1 MADFGREDLSGS
13 TFDWT
18 DLSRSTFRAASLS
31 DVTIRGTDL
40 HRVKMTG
47 VELYDVDISGDIN
60 GLRINGVDVTRFVA
74 DEVDRREPERAL
86 MRPEDPAG
94 FVAAWSLLEARW
106 DETVDRARRLD
117 EDLLHERVDGEWS
130 FIETLRHLNFATAAW
145 IRRAIDGE
153 PDPYHRLDKPWD
165 EAPDDKG
172 FPNDADARPSLEEIL
187 DLRRGRQADVRRVIS
202 GLTPERLA
210 EPFSPPDDDG
220 WPTPSY
226 ELSVKEASGIVLN
239 EEYLHRQYAERD
251 LAILESGASNSG

>member
-94 FVAAWSLLEARW
+94 FVAAWDLLEARW

-117 EDLLHERVDGEWS
+117 ADLLHERVDG
-130 FIETLRHLNFATAAW
+130 
-145 IRRAIDGE
+145 
-153 PDPYHRLDKPWD
+153 
-165 EAPDDKG
+165 
-172 FPNDADARPSLEEIL
+172 
-187 DLRRGRQADVRRVIS
+187 
-202 GLTPERLA
+202 
-210 EPFSPPDDDG
+210 
-220 WPTPSY
+220 
-226 ELSVKEASGIVLN
+226 
-239 EEYLHRQYAERD
+239 
-251 LAILESGASNSG
+251 

>member
-1 MADFGREDLSGS
+1 MRVVAGDPLAFKVTTPEDLARAERLVASWAARRGLMADFGREDLSGS

-94 FVAAWSLLEARW
+94 FVAAWEPARGAVGR
-106 DETVDRARRLD
+106 DGRSSAAAGCGPAARAGGRGVVLHRNASSPELRNRRLD
-117 EDLLHERVDGEWS
+117 SAGH
-130 FIETLRHLNFATAAW
+130 
-145 IRRAIDGE
+145 
-153 PDPYHRLDKPWD
+153 
-165 EAPDDKG
+165 
-172 FPNDADARPSLEEIL
+172 
-187 DLRRGRQADVRRVIS
+187 
-202 GLTPERLA
+202 
-210 EPFSPPDDDG
+210 
-220 WPTPSY
+220 
-226 ELSVKEASGIVLN
+226 
-239 EEYLHRQYAERD
+239 
-251 LAILESGASNSG
+251 